1 MTWRVTDGVVACAAA
16 ALLAVATPACPQA
29 RTFPTKPVQIIVPFE
44 PGGGT
49 DILTR
54 LVAKEL
60 TEIWSEPAVIVNRGG
75 AGSTLG
81 TGLAA
86 KAVPDGYTILFN
98 SSGITSNVTLFQPL
112 PFDLTRDLAPVSLLA
127 TQSNVLIVNPTVPAK
142 SVAEL
147 IQLAR
152 AKPGGFTIGSGGGAA
167 HLATELFRSMAAAN
181 VEIAHYKGGGQALT
195 ALMSGEVQ
203 MLISTMSDALPHMN
217 AGKVK
222 ALGVTSVKRSAI
234 APSLPTLSE
243 AGLPGY
249 EYSTWYGVFAPA
261 GVPRTLIAQ
270 LNQDIARALA
280 SQNVRKRFA
289 ATGIE
294 AAPGTPED
302 FGRYVKA
309 EVQKWA
315 KVIQAAGLKR

>member
-1 MTWRVTDGVVACAAA
+1 V
-16 ALLAVATPACPQA
+16 LLAVVTPAYPQA

-44 PGGGT
+44 AGGGT
-49 DILTR
+49 DVLTR
-54 LVAKEL
+54 LIAKEL
-60 TEIWSEPAVIVNRGG
+60 SDMWRQSAVIVNRGG

-98 SSGITSNVTLFQPL
+98 SSGIAPNVTLFQPL

-127 TQSNVLIVNPTVPAK
+127 TQSNVLVVNTTVPAK
-142 SVAEL
+142 NLAEL
-147 IQLAR
+147 IQLAK

-167 HLATELFRSMAAAN
+167 HLATELFRSMVGAK
-181 VEIAHYKGGGQALT
+181 VEIAHYKGGGQALI
-195 ALMSGEVQ
+195 ALIAGDVQ
-203 MLISTMSDALPHMN
+203 MLISTMSDALPHMK
-217 AGKVK
+217 AGKVN
-222 ALGVTSVKRSAI
+222 ALGVTSVKRSPI

-249 EYSTWYGVFAPA
+249 EYSTWYGVFVPA
-261 GVPRTLIAQ
+261 GVSQAIISQ

-280 SQNVRKRFA
+280 SESVRKRFA
-289 ATGIE
+289 ATGVE
-294 AAPGTPED
+294 SAPSTPEE

-309 EVQKWA
+309 EVHKWA
-315 KVIQAAGLKR
+315 KVIETAGLKR